1 MLQILGLTV
10 YICIAVIL
18 YRNLLR
24 QENMVFLERL
34 ASFTLALFWPVIP
47 VIIFVILIVTSS
59 KFQSTFDDLF
69 D

>member
-1 MLQILGLTV
+1 MLQILGLMV
-10 YICIAVIL
+10 YTCIAIIL

-24 QENMVFLERL
+24 QESMSLLEKL

-47 VIIFVILIVTSS
+47 VIIFVILLVTSAQ
-59 KFQSTFDDLF
+59 FQSTFDDLF